1 MIITVIAIHA
11 LLYSPYVVLSIVFRM
26 CAVQCK
32 LVLRSPELIRQT
44 FTLYMVTARRG
55 SGPGQIKLQINPCLE
70 GGGGGGSRRFGIE
83 LLHWSIQHHADQA
96 SPPERGRME
105 LSRESIVLWSGA
117 FPLPSF
123 HTLEKQNAGSN
134 RFCRFPRSVF
144 VLLRLLSNV

>member
-70 GGGGGGSRRFGIE
+70 GGGGGAAEGLALSFCTGAS
-83 LLHWSIQHHADQA
+83 SITLTRLARQ
-96 SPPERGRME
+96 RGGG
-105 LSRESIVLWSGA
+105 W
-117 FPLPSF
+117 
-123 HTLEKQNAGSN
+123 N
-134 RFCRFPRSVF
+134 
-144 VLLRLLSNV
+144 